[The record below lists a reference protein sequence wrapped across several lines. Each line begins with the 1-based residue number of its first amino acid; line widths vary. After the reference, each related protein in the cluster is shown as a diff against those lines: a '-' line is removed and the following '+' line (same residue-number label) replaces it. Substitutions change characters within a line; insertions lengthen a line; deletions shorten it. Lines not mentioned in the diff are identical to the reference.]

1 MWGSLPGFLTG
12 KWNHRYPFYFQ
23 GWQDQWE
30 AGERDSWIRQKTR
43 PQYSSTIFC
52 ISVSSASWQVHFSD
66 APAADVRY
74 KGCMPGSWKGKSKS
88 YAKCRKTGKESVRY
102 EDGCGTRP
110 VPGAQKSGPG
120 RGKPVKE
127 MADNSQT

>member
-52 ISVSSASWQVHFSD
+52 IFVFSAFWRVHFQMLRQQMADIKD
-66 APAADVRY
+66 ACQKA
-74 KGCMPGSWKGKSKS
+74 GWEKSKS

-102 EDGCGTRP
+102 EDECGTRP
-110 VPGAQKSGPG
+110 VPGAQKIRSRQRKASKRNG
-120 RGKPVKE
+120 R
-127 MADNSQT
+127 

>member
-1 MWGSLPGFLTG
+1 MP
-12 KWNHRYPFYFQ
+12 
-23 GWQDQWE
+23 E
-30 AGERDSWIRQKTR
+30 SW
-43 PQYSSTIFC
+43 
-52 ISVSSASWQVHFSD
+52 
-66 APAADVRY
+66 
-74 KGCMPGSWKGKSKS
+74 MGKSKS

-102 EDGCGTRP
+102 EDECGTRP